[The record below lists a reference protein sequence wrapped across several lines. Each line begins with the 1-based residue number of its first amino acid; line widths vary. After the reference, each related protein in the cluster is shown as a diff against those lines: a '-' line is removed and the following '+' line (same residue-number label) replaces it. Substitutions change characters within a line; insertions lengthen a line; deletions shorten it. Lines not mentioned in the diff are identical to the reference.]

1 MNEIAVNNIPITK
14 DNKSR
19 FSSAI
24 WLSKIEELCITLG
37 GIGGIGSWTALLLSR
52 LEPNR
57 INLYDSD
64 KVEYNNLSGQF
75 YTLED
80 VSKYK
85 VHAVAD
91 HLRQFSAYYNTNTC
105 PRLFDHNSYT
115 SPIMIGGFDNMEA
128 RRVFFSKWEE
138 TYCTDTWRSTGAL
151 FIDGR
156 LAAEEFQVFCI
167 KNDDKFNIERYKN
180 EFLFND
186 DEVEQTICS
195 YKQTSY
201 CATMIAS
208 YIVNLL
214 VNYCTN
220 LEVEDDIR
228 PLPFMT
234 SYNATTMYL
243 KTEL

>member
-14 DNKSR
+14 VYTSR

-37 GIGGIGSWTALLLSR
+37 GVGGIGSWTAFLLSR

-57 INLYDSD
+57 ITLYDSD

-80 VSKYK
+80 VSKFK

-91 HLRQFSAYYNTNTC
+91 HLRHFSAYYNTNTC
-105 PRLFDHNSYT
+105 ARLFDHNSYT

-128 RRVFFSKWEE
+128 RRIFFSKWEE
-138 TYCTDTWRSTGAL
+138 TYCTDTWKSAGAL

-156 LAAEEFQVFCI
+156 I
-167 KNDDKFNIERYKN
+167 K
-180 EFLFND
+180 
-186 DEVEQTICS
+186 C
-195 YKQTSY
+195 
-201 CATMIAS
+201 
-208 YIVNLL
+208 
-214 VNYCTN
+214 
-220 LEVEDDIR
+220 
-228 PLPFMT
+228 
-234 SYNATTMYL
+234 
-243 KTEL
+243 